1 MVRADVG
8 GLDGSGRKGRGG
20 ARREG
25 LGRRV
30 HPENEDD
37 LGVHM
42 NSYD

>member
-8 GLDGSGRKGRGG
+8 GLDGSGRKGWGRP
-20 ARREG
+20 RRES

-30 HPENEDD
+30 HPADEDD
-37 LGVHM
+37 LGVHL

>member
-8 GLDGSGRKGRGG
+8 GLDGSGRKGRRR

-30 HPENEDD
+30 HPKDEDD
-37 LGVHM
+37 LGVHL
-42 NSYD
+42 NCYD